1 MRRIFKSYEFRNGHT
16 HTATLTVVNYF
27 RSILKILT
35 NIFSQ
40 IQNEDWSLRARCI
53 NTSLLRRL
61 NPLRHGSIHFRG

>member
-16 HTATLTVVNYF
+16 HTATLIVVNYF
-27 RSILKILT
+27 RSRT

-53 NTSLLRRL
+53 NISLLRRL
-61 NPLRHGSIHFRG
+61 NPLPRGSIHFRG